1 MNAAVHRGARAH
13 GRAHEIEIQVAEA
26 PALAKKRGG
35 RGVSTVAPGRVAT
48 GTTEALR
55 TGPWRDGANS
65 GRIPAGRRS
74 RADDLAGATVPP
86 ASPASDRADDLVPP
100 VDGGRPG
107 R

>member
-1 MNAAVHRGARAH
+1 MNAVVHRGART
-13 GRAHEIEIQVAEA
+13 HEIGIRVAGA

-48 GTTEALR
+48 GTTKALR
-55 TGPWRDGANS
+55 TDPWRDRAIP

-74 RADDLAGATVPP
+74 RADDLAGARVPLVPP
-86 ASPASDRADDLVPP
+86 ASDKDNDMVPP

>member
-13 GRAHEIEIQVAEA
+13 EMEIQVAEA
-26 PALAKKRGG
+26 AALTKRRGG
-35 RGVSTVAPGRVAT
+35 RGVGTVAPGRVAT
-48 GTTEALR
+48 GDTEALR
-55 TGPWRDGANS
+55 TGPWRDRAIP

-74 RADDLAGATVPP
+74 RADDLAGATVPLAP
-86 ASPASDRADDLVPP
+86 PPSDGVNDLVPP

>member
-1 MNAAVHRGARAH
+1 MNAVVHRGARAH
-13 GRAHEIEIQVAEA
+13 ETEIRVDEA
-26 PALAKKRGG
+26 PAPAKKRGG

-48 GTTEALR
+48 GKTEALR
-55 TGPWRDGANS
+55 TDPRRDRAIP

-74 RADDLAGATVPP
+74 RADDLAGATVPL
-86 ASPASDRADDLVPP
+86 ASTAPDGVNGIVPP

>member
-1 MNAAVHRGARAH
+1 MNAAVHRGART
-13 GRAHEIEIQVAEA
+13 HEIEIQVAGA
-26 PALAKKRGG
+26 PAPAKKRGG

-48 GTTEALR
+48 GTTKVLR
-55 TGPWRDGANS
+55 TDRRRDRAIP

-74 RADDLAGATVPP
+74 RADDLAGATVPLV
-86 ASPASDRADDLVPP
+86 SPASDGDNDMVPP